1 MVSASACQAE
11 DGSSILL
18 SRSKNF
24 RKIIFI
30 NKREMNAI
38 KQHIEIKCGMYRW
51 FYQALLV
58 LFAYISC
65 ECGIV

>member
-1 MVSASACQAE
+1 MVERDLAKVQVV
-11 DGSSILL
+11 GSSPI

>member
-1 MVSASACQAE
+1 LNP
-11 DGSSILL
+11 I